1 MLFSVW
7 SYGQNVT
14 VQGKVTDASTKET
27 VPFASLL
34 VKGTSSGTS
43 SDLDGSY
50 VLSVPRN
57 ATLIVSSLGYRTVEV
72 AVEGRSRLDIALEPD
87 TEFLEDVVITAQGL
101 TRKQK
106 ALGYSTQKVT
116 SEELTIARQSDLS
129 NAIVGKVAGVQFFGG
144 SGSSFSSGQIV
155 LRGAG
160 TLSAA
165 SGGSLSVNEPI
176 YVVDGTI
183 TNKNAVN
190 MDDVESINVLKGP
203 AATALYGSRGGDG
216 AIIITTKSAESGKG
230 TVDFSHTTTVE
241 TYYNHVNLQT
251 LYGGG
256 QYGYL
261 FGEATGTTSAAKLLR
276 DYPGSIESLKGAKI
290 MDYGNDASWGPR
302 FDPSV
307 KYVTPLSVDPT
318 SSKYGIPDT
327 WESHLNLSDLYKTGV
342 ANITNIA
349 FSKSYKDLSTRV
361 SFTNNQRTGI
371 QPNSDAI
378 RRNLS
383 IKANYSPASW
393 LDVSLDYLYTYRRD
407 HNPASSGYNGNRT
420 VLQEYTQWGQTNIN
434 LADYKDYMRP
444 DGSWRSWNVKSI
456 SNNTANY
463 HDNPYALFHEY
474 NTYDTYQWNVF
485 SADATVK
492 LPFNIKAGVRYNANI
507 RSYIGETKRPS
518 GSINFTSYY
527 AQLQSG
533 VLDDTVQGH
542 LTWGGSFVNDKL
554 SVEAAAFAEA
564 RNYQYDVLDAHTNS
578 SYGLSIDNFYNLS
591 ASTGTTAVV
600 TNTKT
605 SYAERSIY
613 GTATVGW
620 DDTYYIDGSL
630 RNDWSSTLSP
640 ENNSYLYGG
649 LSVSVI
655 ASNWFSA
662 PWLNMW
668 KIRASAAQLGSS
680 MGAYNIYPTYTIGTK
695 YGPNS
700 TMYETATQVNY
711 NSNFCPNEYI
721 VEALKDYGDPRLFC
735 YFSLVPFG
743 GSAPV
748 GDASDPAAYV
758 GMKLGIPNVS
768 DYAEKVCYFSESLS
782 AAEGLLPIITAA
794 RVNLVAAE
802 AAERGWISAD
812 AKSLYEAGVKASFE
826 QWGAKDVDVYLASDK
841 VAYAGTKAQKLEK
854 IAMQRWLS
862 GYMADGVEAWS
873 DTRRLHVPA
882 IEVGPA
888 AVGITHI
895 PYRMKYSGAI
905 AASNKKNYESAV
917 SAAFAGTNDAE
928 HRIWWDVK

>member
-50 VLSVPRN
+50 ILSVPRN

-144 SGSSFSSGQIV
+144 SGSSFSSGKIV

-160 TLSAA
+160 TLSTA

-216 AIIITTKSAESGKG
+216 TIIITTKSAESGRG

-383 IKANYSPASW
+383 IKANYSPAS
-393 LDVSLDYLYTYRRD
+393 
-407 HNPASSGYNGNRT
+407 
-420 VLQEYTQWGQTNIN
+420 
-434 LADYKDYMRP
+434 
-444 DGSWRSWNVKSI
+444 
-456 SNNTANY
+456 
-463 HDNPYALFHEY
+463 
-474 NTYDTYQWNVF
+474 
-485 SADATVK
+485 
-492 LPFNIKAGVRYNANI
+492 
-507 RSYIGETKRPS
+507 
-518 GSINFTSYY
+518 
-527 AQLQSG
+527 
-533 VLDDTVQGH
+533 
-542 LTWGGSFVNDKL
+542 
-554 SVEAAAFAEA
+554 
-564 RNYQYDVLDAHTNS
+564 
-578 SYGLSIDNFYNLS
+578 
-591 ASTGTTAVV
+591 
-600 TNTKT
+600 
-605 SYAERSIY
+605 
-613 GTATVGW
+613 
-620 DDTYYIDGSL
+620 
-630 RNDWSSTLSP
+630 
-640 ENNSYLYGG
+640 
-649 LSVSVI
+649 
-655 ASNWFSA
+655 
-662 PWLNMW
+662 
-668 KIRASAAQLGSS
+668 
-680 MGAYNIYPTYTIGTK
+680 
-695 YGPNS
+695 
-700 TMYETATQVNY
+700 
-711 NSNFCPNEYI
+711 
-721 VEALKDYGDPRLFC
+721 
-735 YFSLVPFG
+735 
-743 GSAPV
+743 
-748 GDASDPAAYV
+748 
-758 GMKLGIPNVS
+758 
-768 DYAEKVCYFSESLS
+768 
-782 AAEGLLPIITAA
+782 
-794 RVNLVAAE
+794 
-802 AAERGWISAD
+802 
-812 AKSLYEAGVKASFE
+812 
-826 QWGAKDVDVYLASDK
+826 
-841 VAYAGTKAQKLEK
+841 
-854 IAMQRWLS
+854 
-862 GYMADGVEAWS
+862 
-873 DTRRLHVPA
+873 
-882 IEVGPA
+882 
-888 AVGITHI
+888 
-895 PYRMKYSGAI
+895 
-905 AASNKKNYESAV
+905 
-917 SAAFAGTNDAE
+917 
-928 HRIWWDVK
+928 